1 VSAENSALTDAEL
14 AAMAR
19 TGKQAAYRE
28 LMARHRDAVFRLARN
43 YAGDADEALDLTQ
56 ETFIAAFAA
65 LDHYDGMR
73 PFRPWLLRIAV
84 NKCRDWS
91 RRRAVRRLFLFATP
105 VDEAHAI
112 PDPAADPETQ
122 TADARELERTSAA
135 IAKLPASLKEPLILT
150 AIEGQS
156 QAEAAAT
163 LGLSEKAIEVRVY
176 RARKKLSDVLE
187 RDRRP
192 HSGP

>member
-1 VSAENSALTDAEL
+1 MDADL
-14 AAMAR
+14 AAMAGG
-19 TGKQAAYRE
+19 GKQAAYRE
-28 LMARHRDAVFRLARN
+28 LLARHRDAVFRLARS

-56 ETFIAAFAA
+56 EAFIAAFAA
-65 LDHYDGMR
+65 LDRYDSSR
-73 PFRPWLLRIAV
+73 AFRPWLLRIAL

-91 RRRAVRRLFLFATP
+91 RRRAVRRLLLFAAP
-105 VDEAHAI
+105 VDEAREL
-112 PDPAADPETQ
+112 PDPGANPEARTG
-122 TADARELERTSAA
+122 DARELERVSGA

-176 RARKKLSDVLE
+176 RARRKLSEILD
-187 RDRRP
+187 RDRRDP
-192 HSGP
+192 S